1 MDNISIPVLFL
12 IIGILFFAIQIMIIR
27 WVLRINDIVFYLDKI
42 NEKLYK
48 IIEDKKFNNN
58 KPEQGH

>member
-1 MDNISIPVLFL
+1 MDNISNPVLFL
-12 IIGILFFAIQIMIIR
+12 IIGILFLAIQIIIIR

-48 IIEDKKFNNN
+48 IVEDKKSNDN
-58 KPEQGH
+58 KPQQDH

>member
-1 MDNISIPVLFL
+1 MDNISNPVLFL
-12 IIGILFFAIQIMIIR
+12 IIGILFFAIQIIIIR

-48 IIEDKKFNNN
+48 IVEDKKSNDNN
-58 KPEQGH
+58 PGQSH

>member
-1 MDNISIPVLFL
+1 MDNISNPVLFL
-12 IIGILFFAIQIMIIR
+12 ILGILFFAIQIIIIR

-58 KPEQGH
+58 KPEEGH

>member
-1 MDNISIPVLFL
+1 MDNISNPVLFL
-12 IIGILFFAIQIMIIR
+12 IIGILFFAIQIIIIR

-48 IIEDKKFNNN
+48 IVEDKKSNDN
-58 KPEQGH
+58 KPQQDH

>member
-1 MDNISIPVLFL
+1 MNNLSAPILFL
-12 IIGILFFAIQIMIIR
+12 IVGILFFVIQIMIIR

-48 IIEDKKFNNN
+48 IAEDKKLNNN
-58 KPEQGH
+58 S

>member
-1 MDNISIPVLFL
+1 MNNLSDPILFL
-12 IIGILFFAIQIMIIR
+12 IIGVLFFAVQIVIIR

-48 IIEDKKFNNN
+48 ITEEKKLNNN
-58 KPEQGH
+58 NS

>member
-1 MDNISIPVLFL
+1 MDNISNPVLFL
-12 IIGILFFAIQIMIIR
+12 IIGILFFAIQIIIIR

-48 IIEDKKFNNN
+48 IIEDKKSNNN
-58 KPEQGH
+58 KTEQGH